1 MFAYGEA
8 VQFISPTLVL
18 NDYSGEVESEDW
30 DTPIVELAD
39 SCGVEPI
46 ASDEPVQ
53 DGRQSVIVGYRLY
66 FDHLVTVDRE
76 WRAVV
81 RGDTLRVQ
89 GRPAGW
95 RSPFTGWEAGTVVEV
110 RWTDG

>member
-30 DTPIVELAD
+30 DNPFVELEGA
-39 SCGVEPI
+39 CGVEPI
-46 ASDEPVQ
+46 ASNEPAE

-66 FDHLVTVDRE
+66 FDRMVTVDRE

-81 RGDTLRVQ
+81 RGDVLRVQ